1 MAFDKLANFFG
12 MNDEEDDYTVAEQ
25 PENPNKEVRKNNVVS
40 INSPQPRTSQRSEI
54 KVIEPRRYADVKEIA
69 KDLLNNR
76 AVLVNLK
83 NVSEEQMRR
92 ITDFLTGTVFAIN
105 GDIRRVDDH
114 VFLYTPTNFE
124 IDNGTDNFTE

>member
-12 MNDEEDDYTVAEQ
+12 MNDDEYVGEEEDVSD
-25 PENPNKEVRKNNVVS
+25 NEVRRNNVVS
-40 INSPQPRTSQRSEI
+40 LQPNNHERSEI
-54 KVIEPRRYADVKEIA
+54 RVVEPRRYSDAKEIA

-83 NVSEEQMRR
+83 NVNEEQMRR

-105 GDIRRVDDH
+105 GDIRRVDQN
-114 VFLYTPTNFE
+114 VFLYTPTNFQ
-124 IDNGTDNFTE
+124 IDNDTDNFTE

>member
-12 MNDEEDDYTVAEQ
+12 MNDDEYVGEEDVSD
-25 PENPNKEVRKNNVVS
+25 NEVRRNNVVS
-40 INSPQPRTSQRSEI
+40 LQPNNHERSEI
-54 KVIEPRRYADVKEIA
+54 RVVEPRRYSDAKEIA

-83 NVSEEQMRR
+83 NVNEEQMRR

-105 GDIRRVDDH
+105 GDIRRVDQN
-114 VFLYTPTNFE
+114 VFLYTPTNFQ
-124 IDNGTDNFTE
+124 IDNDTDNFTE